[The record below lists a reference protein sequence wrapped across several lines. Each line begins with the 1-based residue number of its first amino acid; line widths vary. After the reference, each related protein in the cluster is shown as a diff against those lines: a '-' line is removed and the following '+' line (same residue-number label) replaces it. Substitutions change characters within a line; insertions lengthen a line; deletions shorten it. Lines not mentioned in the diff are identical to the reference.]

1 MYIINDIEPFL
12 TIFQTER
19 PLAVFVYGKMKE
31 LIVALMTQF
40 IRPEILETH
49 SSVENLMKIDL
60 TQKGNLLPSESVKVG
75 FGAKKIL
82 SNLPTVQAPEC
93 GKFKQQEKCFLI
105 KIVEKIQE
113 RSPLKY
119 SLSLY
124 LSSLSPKQITSVS
137 DEVLGE
143 RFDNLL
149 EHLDES
155 GWISSTM
162 ADRAQSEYRIF
173 IKDRNV
179 MNKMS
184 SFDIG
189 SDRVDQLYFID
200 QLYFSLINN
209 KRKNLYEIIKPCMIL
224 SHGNA
229 RLEAGF
235 SFNEQILEVNM
246 KESSVV
252 NQRIYM
258 KAFWG

>member
-1 MYIINDIEPFL
+1 
-12 TIFQTER
+12 
-19 PLAVFVYGKMKE
+19 
-31 LIVALMTQF
+31 
-40 IRPEILETH
+40 
-49 SSVENLMKIDL
+49 MKIDL
-60 TQKGNLLPSESVKVG
+60 MEKGSLLPSESVKVG

-93 GKFKQQEKCFLI
+93 RKFKQQAQCFLI

-124 LSSLSPKQITSVS
+124 LSLLLPIQITSVS
-137 DEVLGE
+137 DEVLGK
-143 RFDNLL
+143 RFDKLR

-179 MNKMS
+179 TNKMS
-184 SFDIG
+184 LFDIS
-189 SDRVDQLYFID
+189 SDRVD

-209 KRKNLYEIIKPCMIL
+209 ERKNLYEVIKLCMIL
-224 SHGNA
+224 LMVMPGW
-229 RLEAGF
+229 RLDF
-235 SFNEQILEVNM
+235 
-246 KESSVV
+246 
-252 NQRIYM
+252 
-258 KAFWG
+258 

>member
-1 MYIINDIEPFL
+1 M
-12 TIFQTER
+12 
-19 PLAVFVYGKMKE
+19 
-31 LIVALMTQF
+31 
-40 IRPEILETH
+40 
-49 SSVENLMKIDL
+49 
-60 TQKGNLLPSESVKVG
+60 KVG

-93 GKFKQQEKCFLI
+93 RKFKQQQAQCFLV

-124 LSSLSPKQITSVS
+124 LSSLSPIQITSVS
-137 DEVLGE
+137 DEVLGKG
-143 RFDNLL
+143 FDKVL

-162 ADRAQSEYRIF
+162 ADRVQSEYRIL

-184 SFDIG
+184 SFDIS
-189 SDRVDQLYFID
+189 SDRVD

-209 KRKNLYEIIKPCMIL
+209 ERKNLYEIRKDLYEIIKLCMIL

-229 RLEAGF
+229 RVEAGF
-235 SFNEQILEVNM
+235 SINEQILEVNM
-246 KESSVV
+246 S
-252 NQRIYM
+252 
-258 KAFWG
+258 